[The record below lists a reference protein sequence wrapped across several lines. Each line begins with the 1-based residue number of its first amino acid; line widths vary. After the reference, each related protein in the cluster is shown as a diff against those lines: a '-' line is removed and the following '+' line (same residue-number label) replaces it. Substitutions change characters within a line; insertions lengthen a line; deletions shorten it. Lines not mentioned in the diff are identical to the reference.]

1 MPARCCDLSCEPVG
15 QGSGGRDVYLA
26 DFWPGSEEIHA
37 LMQFVMNGLAY
48 QKSYGRIAT
57 EPGARW

>member
-1 MPARCCDLSCEPVG
+1 MG